1 MSNENQSLSRQTST
15 LSASLMQGD
24 GSPRIRSTV
33 AADPNAIKTNNSNDI
48 GAKKSLNIKKTDG
61 NGKKIHF
68 FSRII

>member
-1 MSNENQSLSRQTST
+1 
-15 LSASLMQGD
+15 MQGD

-48 GAKKSLNIKKTDG
+48 GAKKSLNIKNTDG